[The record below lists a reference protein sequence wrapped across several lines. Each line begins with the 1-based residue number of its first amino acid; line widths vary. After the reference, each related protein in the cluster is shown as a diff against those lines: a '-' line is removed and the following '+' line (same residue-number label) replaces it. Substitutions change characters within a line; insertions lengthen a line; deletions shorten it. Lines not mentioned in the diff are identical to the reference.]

1 MPASML
7 PYENKEARAIEIN
20 IEPSSYATTRT
31 DLFLQARATV
41 AAKELA
47 KRLERFTS

>member
-1 MPASML
+1 ML
-7 PYENKEARAIEIN
+7 PYENREARAIEIN
-20 IEPSSYATTRT
+20 IEPSSYTTRT